1 MIDRD
6 GPGESIERGER
17 MKTKLEHL
25 RVDDVKRREVAE
37 PGPDAPTQSLMSA
50 GLKHGAGLADPE
62 YCIRWATTAEWKIL
76 RDVVEKRKSKEPLFS
91 WWLCAKCGRGHK
103 SDFGQVARN
112 AAKPLA
118 CLYCNPN
125 RYKDGGFNRRMTAAE
140 AQRFEDNEKK
150 TAAEFALR
158 AEKQAFHRRNV
169 SRAEAGLDPMTLPE
183 FLADRKAE
191 WLQARA
197 EDRKLTELE
206 ASHRREREPART
218 REAS

>member
-1 MIDRD
+1 
-6 GPGESIERGER
+6 
-17 MKTKLEHL
+17 MKNLKHL
-25 RVDDVKRREVAE
+25 RVDDVKKREVQEA
-37 PGPDAPTQSLMSA
+37 GPDAPTESLMSA
-50 GLKHGAGLADPE
+50 GLKREAGVPDVE
-62 YCIRWATTAEWKIL
+62 YCVHYATAAEWKTL
-76 RDVVEKRKSKEPLFS
+76 RDVVEKRKVKEPLFS
-91 WWLCAKCGRGHK
+91 WWLCAKCGRGYK

-125 RYKDGGFNRRMTAAE
+125 RYKDGGFYRRMTAAE

-150 TAAEFALR
+150 AAAEFALR

-197 EDRKLTELE
+197 EDRKLAELD
-206 ASHRREREPART
+206 ASHRREKALDQDRKDAEAAADRRRESAQAR
-218 REAS
+218 R